1 MNWLTETPEWIILS
15 GLLLAGSFYLLAR
28 FGLKKILFKKMTIAT
43 LSVTLIVFLFELAYV
58 TDHERLRHAVS
69 EMAYGARW
77 NRPEKVIRHISPT
90 RPTVIK
96 RVSDDMTHLKFDE
109 CQVVSFDDI
118 TINPFKQTQATVD
131 FTLFANI
138 DAREKYMCRAK
149 GTRRVRFHFE
159 KEEDNHWRVVNGT
172 NLPLQGIRAPVT
184 QFRPMPGTREGN
196 KLPEGI
202 EFNPPS
208 FELNIGF

>member
-15 GLLLAGSFYLLAR
+15 ALLLAVIFYLLAF
-28 FGLKKILFKKMTIAT
+28 FGSRKILFKKLTIAT
-43 LSVTLIVFLFELAYV
+43 LSVTLLVFLFELAYV
-58 TDHERLRHAVS
+58 TDRERLQHAVY

-90 RPTVIK
+90 RPTVIE

-109 CQVVSFDDI
+109 CRVVSIDDI
-118 TINPFKQTQATVD
+118 TINPFQRIQATVD

-159 KEEDNHWRVVNGT
+159 KEADQQWRVVNGT
-172 NLPLQGIRAPVT
+172 NLPLQGISAPVT
-184 QFRPMPGTREGN
+184 RFSPVPGTGQGN
-196 KLPEGI
+196 KVPQGI